1 MHLDQ
6 STTVFRMLSQYKH
19 QLHRRLGWRWASSL
33 DEKFMVTLAEQVKFF
48 SLFLEA
54 DLQEDRC
61 IKYQESMETVLR
73 R

>member
-1 MHLDQ
+1 MHPDQ

-19 QLHRRLGWRWASSL
+19 QLHRRLGLRWASSL

-48 SLFLEA
+48 SLILEA
-54 DLQEDRC
+54 ELQEDRC
-61 IKYQESMETVLR
+61 IKYQEFMETVLR